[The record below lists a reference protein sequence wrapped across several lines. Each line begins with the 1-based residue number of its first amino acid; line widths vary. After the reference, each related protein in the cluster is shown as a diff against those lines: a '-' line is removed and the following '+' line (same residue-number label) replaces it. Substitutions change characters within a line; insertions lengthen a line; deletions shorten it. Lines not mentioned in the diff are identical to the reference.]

1 MLSWLPEN
9 ISTFG
14 AKVDELFYLIYY
26 ITNVTFVLVAG
37 CMIAFLIMYRHSDGR
52 RATYT
57 HGNTTLEIVWT
68 IVPALILIMLG
79 FLSKSRWEEIK
90 SPAHMPPADV
100 MVRITAKQFNW
111 EIRYPGPDGKFDTDD
126 DVQVDNDLH
135 VPLNKVVRVFL
146 RSKDVIHSFFVP
158 QMRLKQD
165 AVPGREIMVWFQ
177 ATKAGQYEIPCA
189 ELCGFGHSG
198 MKGALYVQDPGDY
211 DKWVKEQWPQTAAA
225 APAVPAP
232 AAAVTTDSTRG

>member
-14 AKVDELFYLIYY
+14 AKVDQLFYLIYY
-26 ITNVTFVLVAG
+26 LTNVTFILVAT
-37 CMIAFLIMYRHSDGR
+37 CMITFLIMYRHREGR

-68 IVPALILIMLG
+68 IIPALILIMLG

-90 SPAHMPPADV
+90 SPSHMPPADV

-198 MKGALYVQDPGDY
+198 MKGALYVQDAADY
-211 DKWVKEQWPQTAAA
+211 EKWRKEQWPQTANA

-232 AAAVTTDSTRG
+232 VVAATTDSTRG